1 MILDKKSS
9 SLIAALPAAD
19 QIIKEQVTF
28 FPCLATSFDSQYTP
42 RKISSQSILYTFLK
56 YFICH

>member
-1 MILDKKSS
+1 MILNKKSS

-28 FPCLATSFDSQYTP
+28 FPCLASSF
-42 RKISSQSILYTFLK
+42 
-56 YFICH
+56 